1 MFVTKT
7 EKFSSEAGI
16 KIFLVI
22 SALIG
27 LAMGLSDSILANY
40 FKEAYNVNAQERGFI
55 ELPRELPGVLSIV
68 FIAALSF
75 LKSKRIAF
83 VAQMAAAFGLIVLG
97 VWRPSFGVMLFF
109 LFIFSS
115 GMHMYVP
122 LGDSI
127 GLSLAKEQNMG
138 LMMGRFNSIRMAF
151 LMIAG
156 IVTFIGFR
164 VGWFTFETPVWVFI
178 ISAVFFVAAGILLF
192 ILAKMYDSRDNDEPL
207 DNRFVFRKEYMR
219 YYVICALFGSRK
231 QIMFVYSPWV
241 LIELL
246 DFKADTMSIL
256 AVIGSLIGV
265 FFMPVV
271 GRWIDRFGVKKIM
284 ILEALAFVAIYVAY
298 GILSRWVNTQAVV
311 LTGLVM
317 ILVYLLNIVDKMTA
331 QFGMVRAIYMRA
343 IAIVPEDVTPSLS
356 FGMSIDH
363 VIGIT
368 GSFVCGA
375 IWMNFGPE
383 YVFVLAALVSLA
395 NLIVANGIKLPATV
409 TEK

>member
-7 EKFSSEAGI
+7 EKFSPEAGI

-409 TEK
+409 AEK